1 MADGWSHKFS
11 EPIELPDGKKLI
23 TLQDVITWLAK
34 SVPASEHNDHEV
46 QVAGCD
52 LPSCGLS
59 MAPAKIILLRRA
71 GFAGQMGQR
80 GRSLAFEPA
89 GCLS

>member
-23 TLQDVITWLAK
+23 TLQDAITWLAK
-34 SVPASEHNDHEV
+34 SVPASEHDDHEV

-52 LPSCGLS
+52 LSRTKLRSIDGSGENHPASPCGL
-59 MAPAKIILLRRA
+59 RRTNGSA
-71 GFAGQMGQR
+71 WTVFGF
-80 GRSLAFEPA
+80 
-89 GCLS
+89 